1 MKIDRLFL
9 VKHCPQ
15 CAVVKTALNL
25 DAVERDDFLGA
36 GGQRFFVFNALS
48 DDAGR
53 ELLDKYGLKES
64 FAPTLLTGEGKILSE
79 PGPIVDYLRQNGM
92 A

>member
-9 VKHCPQ
+9 VKHCPE

-25 DAVERDDFLGA
+25 DAVESDGFLGKN
-36 GGQRFFVFNALS
+36 GQRFFVFLALS

-53 ELLDKYGLKES
+53 ELLDKYGLKNN
-64 FAPTLLTGEGKILSE
+64 FAPTLLTGDGVILSE
-79 PGPIVDYLRQNGM
+79 PGPIVDYLRKNGM
-92 A
+92 T